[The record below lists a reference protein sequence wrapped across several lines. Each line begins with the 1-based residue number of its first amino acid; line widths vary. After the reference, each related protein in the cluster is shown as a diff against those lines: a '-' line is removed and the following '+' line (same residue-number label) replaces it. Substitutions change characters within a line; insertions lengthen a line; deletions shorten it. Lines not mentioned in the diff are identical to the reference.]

1 MARFARKNV
10 RAHVENFTFP
20 CVVST
25 KNFRALSGCWMD
37 IWIVQVGEPIS
48 FADGGSRPFR
58 AEMLT
63 TRLVERGHS
72 VTIWTST
79 FDHLRKTFR
88 FCDQREVVVSS
99 QLRYIF
105 LEAKARYRKSLSW
118 ANRQHNQQLANAFE
132 KLAPREQLPDFVL
145 CTIPPLPL
153 AAAVVKYA
161 HRRNV
166 PLIADVRDTWPTSFV
181 KNLPAALQWMGRFL
195 LRHEWQRAKQIL
207 HHAAAIVTASKYD
220 SRWAFK
226 QADRRRRRWD
236 VVFPLA
242 YEDPPQAAFANDEA
256 REECLRFIGAE
267 GKKAI
272 VTCVGRVGSAFD
284 FRLVTQ
290 LAEHYH
296 RNGRGDIH
304 FVLAGE
310 EPVYRFWK
318 KPCKIPPNLKVT
330 GWLDQQRLNA
340 ILSLSDIGLLPYR
353 SIHSAAMRNK
363 PLDFLSHGTPMVS
376 SLSGELAQLIERYQL
391 GLTCPEGDVA
401 AFCRAVDELVVD
413 PGLRDRMRANGLA
426 LFKEQFSARK
436 VYSGFVDYLE
446 DLYSQWEKS
455 RPVPARL

>member
-1 MARFARKNV
+1 
-10 RAHVENFTFP
+10 
-20 CVVST
+20 
-25 KNFRALSGCWMD
+25 
-37 IWIVQVGEPIS
+37 
-48 FADGGSRPFR
+48 
-58 AEMLT
+58 MLT

-88 FCDQREVVVSS
+88 FCDQRVVVVSS
-99 QLRYIF
+99 QLRYVF

-118 ANRQHNQQLANAFE
+118 ANRRHNQQLAEAFE
-132 KLAPREQLPDFVL
+132 KMASREQLPDLVL

-166 PLIADVRDTWPTSFV
+166 PLIADVRDTWPASFV
-181 KNLPAALQWMGRFL
+181 KNLPPALQWFGHFL
-195 LRHEWQRAKQIL
+195 LRREWQRAKQIL
-207 HHAAAIVTASKYD
+207 HHAAAIVTVSKYD

-226 QADRRRRRWD
+226 QADRRRHRWD
-236 VVFPLA
+236 VIFPLA
-242 YEDPPQAAFANDEA
+242 YEDPPRAAFSTDEA

-284 FRLVTQ
+284 FEVVTR

-310 EPVYRFWK
+310 EPVYRFWA
-318 KPCKIPPNLKVT
+318 KPCKIPPNLKIT

-340 ILSLSDIGLLPYR
+340 ILSLTDIGLLPYR

-363 PLDFLSHGTPMVS
+363 PLDFLSHGIPMVS
-376 SLSGELAQLIERYQL
+376 SLSGELAQLIERHQL
-391 GLTCPEGDVA
+391 GCTCPEGDVA
-401 AFCRAVDELVVD
+401 AFSRAIDELIGD
-413 PGLRDRMRANGLA
+413 PELRNRVRANALA
-426 LFKEQFSARK
+426 VFRDQFSAQK
-436 VYSGFVDYLE
+436 VYAGFADYLE
-446 DLYSQWEKS
+446 TFHSKLEKS
-455 RPVPARL
+455 HPAPA